1 MNPRTHNLHNL
12 KMWCTIW
19 MLRSHSFF
27 ALWTCEWRCSN
38 SWHFP
43 WHWRRLAFPGYK
55 VRNSFHVTDLCLTIQ
70 LQASRK
76 TSLYSIFYINM
87 YIYIYLCILF
97 NHVRS
102 NFLRGSHRAE
112 PCITSPWISAL
123 FLIAFATKCGWQWE
137 LVSRLPWLIKSWMG
151 IKDDK
156 SLTGCMF
163 ASSK

>member
-1 MNPRTHNLHNL
+1 MCNCTMNPRTHNLHNL

-38 SWHFP
+38 SWHLP

-87 YIYIYLCILF
+87 YIYISLHPVQSCSIKF
-97 NHVRS
+97 SPRFSQSRAVHHVAM
-102 NFLRGSHRAE
+102 NFCPFPHSLRD
-112 PCITSPWISAL
+112 
-123 FLIAFATKCGWQWE
+123 Q
-137 LVSRLPWLIKSWMG
+137 VWLAVG
-151 IKDDK
+151 VGVPAAVVDK
-156 SLTGCMF
+156 IMDGD
-163 ASSK
+163 KRW